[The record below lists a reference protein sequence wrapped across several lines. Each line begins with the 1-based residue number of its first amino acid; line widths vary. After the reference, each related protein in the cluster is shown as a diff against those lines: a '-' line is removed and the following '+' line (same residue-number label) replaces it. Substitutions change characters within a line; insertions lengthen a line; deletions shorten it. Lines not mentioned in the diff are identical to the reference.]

1 MAGDFTF
8 SLTGIDELVKNLEN
22 VSYDM
27 KRKTGRSALRKAAMV
42 VVNAAKQNVAGHD
55 DPATGRK
62 ISDNINL
69 RWNGKLFKSTGD
81 IGFRIGVLKGARL
94 PKDNNATTG
103 QGTAT
108 PHWRLLEL
116 GTKVAIA
123 KPFLR
128 PALEQNVAA
137 VTKVFLD
144 TYAANLTKAIKKAS
158 Q

>member
-1 MAGDFTF
+1 MADDFTF
-8 SLTGIDELVKNLEN
+8 SLIGIGDLVKNLES

-42 VVNAAKQNVAGHD
+42 VVNAAKQNAAGHD
-55 DPATGRK
+55 DASTGRK

-69 RWNGKLFKSTGD
+69 RWNGKLFKASGD
-81 IGFRIGVLKGARL
+81 LGFRIGVLKGAII
-94 PKDNNATTG
+94 PKNNHEGTG

-116 GTKVAIA
+116 GTKIAIA

-128 PALEQNVAA
+128 PALENNIAQ

-144 TYAANLTKAIKKAS
+144 TYQAGLTKAIKKAS

>member
-1 MAGDFTF
+1 MAGDFQF
-8 SLTGIDELVKNLEN
+8 SLIGIDDLVKNLES

-42 VVNAAKQNVAGHD
+42 VVKAAKQNVSGHD
-55 DPATGRK
+55 DPETGRK

-81 IGFRIGVLKGARL
+81 LGFRVGVLKGAVI
-94 PKDNNATTG
+94 PKNNHEGTG

-116 GTKVAIA
+116 GTKTAIA

-128 PALEQNVAA
+128 PALENNVAA
-137 VTKVFLD
+137 ATKVFLD
-144 TYAANLTKAIKKAS
+144 TYSVGLSKAIKKAS